1 MFAYSHLDVKRIG
14 SIPVVALELPSWIT
28 AFYLC
33 WGDPGS
39 ILVLVKIPCKFNTF
53 HVTTFVDV
61 MVLNFM
67 VGVFNRS

>member
-33 WGDPGS
+33 
-39 ILVLVKIPCKFNTF
+39 
-53 HVTTFVDV
+53 
-61 MVLNFM
+61 
-67 VGVFNRS
+67 